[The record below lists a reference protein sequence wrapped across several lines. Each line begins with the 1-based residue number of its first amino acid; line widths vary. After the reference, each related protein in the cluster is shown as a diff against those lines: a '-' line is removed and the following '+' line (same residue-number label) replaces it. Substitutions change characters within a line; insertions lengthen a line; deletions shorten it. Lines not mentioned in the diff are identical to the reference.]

1 MSERQEKYIFLETPR
16 LQYPNYILVRM
27 DLELMNLQGV
37 SNWWEHERVLSDADK
52 RTGMVEVVKEG
63 RAKHS
68 VELWLEKFYEVEGFK
83 VSVVEEDKKRK
94 IYAEHDGEKF
104 AIDLTETDRKFQVRV
119 SKIISQ

>member
-1 MSERQEKYIFLETPR
+1 MAERQEKYIFAETPR

-37 SNWWEHERVLSDADK
+37 SNWWEHERVLNDADK
-52 RTGMVEVVKEG
+52 RTGMVEVAKEG
-63 RAKHS
+63 RARRS
-68 VELWLEKFYEVEGFK
+68 IESWLEKFYEIEGYK

-104 AIDLTETDRKFQVRV
+104 AVDLTETDRKFQVRV

>member
-1 MSERQEKYIFLETPR
+1 MAERQEKYIFAETPR

-37 SNWWEHERVLSDADK
+37 SNWWEHERVLNDTDK
-52 RTGMVEVVKEG
+52 RTGTVEVAKEG

-68 VELWLEKFYEVEGFK
+68 IETWLEKFYEVEGYK

-104 AIDLTETDRKFQVRV
+104 AIDLTETDRKFQVRI
-119 SKIISQ
+119 SKVTLQ